1 MTDTLRWP
9 YNNMQKELGPY
20 EHVGVN
26 ANQLRVGDLKY
37 SWSSLTDC
45 VEVPSASKGGLD
57 DPNPSPEAPKRF
69 GFNVGLPRG
78 GTSGGSA
85 SSMRPD

>member
-37 SWSSLTDC
+37 SYAT
-45 VEVPSASKGGLD
+45 
-57 DPNPSPEAPKRF
+57 
-69 GFNVGLPRG
+69 
-78 GTSGGSA
+78 
-85 SSMRPD
+85 